1 MGPLGMSAKQHRE
14 YLKLQ
19 SQEQRE
25 QAKMERD
32 ESRKN
37 QLHEIKLKEAAAKAN
52 QGIGH
57 KEDLHAVKL
66 KELGSPLGKP
76 PKINKQK
83 LGIPTQNPMADTG
96 MFKQGQHKLYAQG
109 TDTVPAMLTPGEA
122 VIPAPAAQNPKNK
135 EAIKAM
141 VKEGRQKNALRDG
154 AVQVVNSDVPSLAYE
169 HPDVPG
175 SSFEDGTE
183 RVYDFNRGSAAQANY
198 NDGTYGVVPQQV
210 QQAVGY
216 NGGVTGVPNFE
227 ELYGAANDLGVDLNR
242 DEVVYPST
250 QVADAGRRAG
260 WQVSD
265 QTLGNNQPVNWI
277 PNSEQKAAFV
287 APSQGRR
294 WKAPIQGYELSVP
307 TSMAQLAGQENIPKV
322 AINADVPL
330 TEAQLKQRNIN
341 VPTGV
346 PLYMPPVENNVPS
359 VDASNKPAIPVTAN
373 PQAIV
378 DEAQR
383 QMTVAERH
391 NNPGN
396 LMFVGQAGAEKG
408 EPKAGGGFW
417 AKFPDHET
425 GRMALENQIKLDTQ
439 TRGMSLDQFMNKYA
453 PPKDKNDTGAYITT
467 IANDLGI
474 KPTDKVPAELIP
486 KLADTITRV
495 ESGGKYR
502 ATNQGRGVFNQQAGM
517 DETVPVLASQEQPS
531 TLLETNPQ
539 GAETAISNVAKQE
552 HTNLDKLIAAIKASD
567 KTPEVKQQE
576 AATLVEQVYGDKG
589 IFNQGDLIRF
599 ALVAAGG
606 MLTGGSVGGS
616 LKFAGLN
623 TLQSSD
629 KRQSEQFASE
639 QQDKRF
645 TQQETL
651 QNERFNENERLTR
664 LRAEL
669 NSSKDRFYQSSK
681 RNIDSAEAEGLIT
694 PAIARQLHNQ
704 AAAGNYLAVEKVLGS
719 TDYATP
725 HYLHGLPKDAKSVNV
740 VEHGFTTPRKA
751 FYNPDRNEYIFF
763 NTDSKGKT
771 VTSVRSAD
779 DFQQVNSGDVR
790 GQRLQS
796 FKTDLL
802 SNSLFKTDPKT
813 NKGVY
818 FDIGANDVMAQLEE
832 WSSEQKRN
840 KQKDDYSAPELA
852 NTVNNALRVASQSG
866 DRKPNIAKY
875 LSLGLINSKALA
887 DPEIITGKDNKAL
900 NSAQVASIVSDV
912 KDIDI
917 KDKEG
922 KRISPTVFM
931 DNVSSSY
938 YAQKDNK
945 LSPDQLAELV
955 RNKTSD
961 KLYNKIKGAPNPYW
975 AYMYYQVALSQPKK

>member
-1 MGPLGMSAKQHRE
+1 LTTNI
-14 YLKLQ
+14 
-19 SQEQRE
+19 
-25 QAKMERD
+25 
-32 ESRKN
+32 SRIN
-37 QLHEIKLKEAAAKAN
+37 LLEIICRPN
-52 QGIGH
+52 
-57 KEDLHAVKL
+57 
-66 KELGSPLGKP
+66 
-76 PKINKQK
+76 
-83 LGIPTQNPMADTG
+83 
-96 MFKQGQHKLYAQG
+96 
-109 TDTVPAMLTPGEA
+109 
-122 VIPAPAAQNPKNK
+122 
-135 EAIKAM
+135 
-141 VKEGRQKNALRDG
+141 
-154 AVQVVNSDVPSLAYE
+154 
-169 HPDVPG
+169 
-175 SSFEDGTE
+175 
-183 RVYDFNRGSAAQANY
+183 
-198 NDGTYGVVPQQV
+198 VVPD
-210 QQAVGY
+210 AVPQES
-216 NGGVTGVPNFE
+216 VAVPE
-227 ELYGAANDLGVDLNR
+227 
-242 DEVVYPST
+242 
-250 QVADAGRRAG
+250 
-260 WQVSD
+260 
-265 QTLGNNQPVNWI
+265 
-277 PNSEQKAAFV
+277 K
-287 APSQGRR
+287 
-294 WKAPIQGYELSVP
+294 
-307 TSMAQLAGQENIPKV
+307 QLDI
-322 AINADVPL
+322 
-330 TEAQLKQRNIN
+330 
-341 VPTGV
+341 
-346 PLYMPPVENNVPS
+346 PPVEGTGFFQKRNQDKFNMLGIESKKELDKVS
-359 VDASNKPAIPVTAN
+359 EEVKRVT
-373 PQAIV
+373 
-378 DEAQR
+378 
-383 QMTVAERH
+383 QMQGTKE
-391 NNPGN
+391 
-396 LMFVGQAGAEKG
+396 EKQ
-408 EPKAGGGFW
+408 GFL
-417 AKFPDHET
+417 AK
-425 GRMALENQIKLDTQ
+425 ALEGIF
-439 TRGMSLDQFMNKYA
+439 G
-453 PPKDKNDTGAYITT
+453 PKG
-467 IANDLGI
+467 L
-474 KPTDKVPAELIP
+474 
-486 KLADTITRV
+486 
-495 ESGGKYR
+495 
-502 ATNQGRGVFNQQAGM
+502 F
-517 DETVPVLASQEQPS
+517 
-531 TLLETNPQ
+531 
-539 GAETAISNVAKQE
+539 
-552 HTNLDKLIAAIKASD
+552 SD
-567 KTPEVKQQE
+567 KE
-576 AATLVEQVYGDKG
+576 LVRFG
-589 IFNQGDLIRF
+589 IL
-599 ALVAAGG
+599 AAGG